1 MKQPILLQML
11 AKLPEEDLDRFD
23 LFLQSPF
30 FNTVDRLHQFFLL
43 LRGKA
48 FREAREEIYR
58 QLYPQAPQFEP
69 QKWYEA
75 CSQLRNLLEQYLA
88 LRESQQHSP
97 PPLQTLMELRMDAIF
112 EKQLKRSRQ
121 KLEARLQRDSRLFH
135 QQFELGAAADAY
147 FGLQQKRAPDDNL
160 KQLVEG
166 LDLYY
171 FTQKLKYSCE
181 MLNRNNILQP
191 QYDPSLCA
199 ELVQLLERSAHPYL
213 EEPIIA
219 IYHRIFKM
227 LIDPQ
232 EEFHF
237 EALVRLLQA
246 HGATFD
252 PQEANAMYTYA
263 QNYCVK
269 QINNGRRTYLNPYF
283 ELGLD
288 MLEK

>member
-1 MKQPILLQML
+1 
-11 AKLPEEDLDRFD
+11 
-23 LFLQSPF
+23 
-30 FNTVDRLHQFFLL
+30 
-43 LRGKA
+43 
-48 FREAREEIYR
+48 REAREEIYR

-213 EEPIIA
+213 EEPISP
-219 IYHRIFKM
+219 R
-227 LIDPQ
+227 PQ
-232 EEFHF
+232 NEIP
-237 EALVRLLQA
+237 LV
-246 HGATFD
+246 
-252 PQEANAMYTYA
+252 
-263 QNYCVK
+263 
-269 QINNGRRTYLNPYF
+269 GRSAS
-283 ELGLD
+283 
-288 MLEK
+288 